1 LKRFYFL
8 IVICILF
15 ILAFEGSRLYF
26 VLYHLK
32 AFDEGFFM
40 SFLRSAWH
48 GFSMDLSATA
58 YCVLPL
64 FLLLMVEYII
74 KKPLSVKWYQFIIGF
89 ELILIA
95 LISIVDAELYLH
107 WGNRFNNQI
116 LVYASHPK
124 EMLLSAGS
132 ANWFKSI
139 SMGFGLGIIFFGIYK
154 SLIKAIIRPMAYSWQ
169 YAVVTLFCMGLNFI
183 ALRGGIGVSTMSPSR
198 AIYDQKSINNAAAL
212 NAFWN
217 TLYYCFNDAN
227 TLYGDGFK
235 VASSEIAKQY
245 LDSACTAWP
254 DTLRICNV
262 KQPNILI
269 IVLESFTASAS
280 QLYTGHNRLTP
291 NLDAY
296 AKQHLA
302 FMNCYA
308 SGDRTDKGIVA
319 INSGYPA
326 QPLSSI
332 IIFPD
337 KVAKLNSLS
346 KHLKGIGYSTAF
358 VYGGDADFASMKSYC
373 VMQGFQHIFDKRAF
387 ASDELNSK
395 WGAHDG
401 VMFSKTLKV
410 INGLSKPFYTLGL
423 TLSSHEPFD
432 VPYTS
437 KVLRKGTD
445 QYAFKNAIEYTDYEL
460 GLFLKACEQASW
472 YDSTLI
478 VLVADHG
485 HDIGVPNVEF
495 FGKEKF
501 HIPLVIGGGALN
513 PQYKGKALEQYVS
526 QTILPGLL
534 LQAMHQS
541 VKGFEWQTTATDPNG
556 FAQFHYNNGF
566 GRICQSGFLSYYNE
580 NHTYGFKGDSSKLQ
594 ASVRQ
599 GVLYQQALID
609 DFIQK

>member
-1 LKRFYFL
+1 MKRFYYLF
-8 IVICILF
+8 VICAFF
-15 ILAFEGSRLYF
+15 ILAFEASRLYF
-26 VLYHLK
+26 VLYHLS

-58 YCVLPL
+58 YCLLPL
-64 FLLLMVEYII
+64 FLLFIAEYIL
-74 KKPLSVKWYQFIIGF
+74 KKPLSIKWYQFIIGF
-89 ELILIA
+89 ELAFIA
-95 LISIVDAELYLH
+95 LLTIIDAELYLH
-107 WGNRFNNQI
+107 WGNRFNNQV
-116 LVYASHPK
+116 LVYISHPK

-139 SMGFGLGIIFFGIYK
+139 LMGIALGFSYWIIFK
-154 SLIKAIIRPMAYSWQ
+154 LLIKTIQRPLAYSWQ
-169 YAVVTLFCMGLNFI
+169 YTVVTVFCMGLNFI

-217 TLYYCFNDAN
+217 ALYYCFNDAN

-235 VASSEIAKQY
+235 YASDLLAKQY
-245 LDSACTAWP
+245 LDSACSSRS
-254 DTLRICNV
+254 DSLCISNV
-262 KQPNILI
+262 AKPNILV

-296 AKQHLA
+296 AKQHLG

-308 SGDRTDKGIVA
+308 SGDRTDKGLVA

-346 KHLKGIGYSTAF
+346 KQLQGIGYSTAF
-358 VYGGDADFASMKSYC
+358 IYGGDADFASMKSYC
-373 VMQGFQHIFDKRAF
+373 VMQGFKTVIDKKDF

-410 INGLSKPFYTLGL
+410 INGLPKPFYTLGL

-437 KVLRKGTD
+437 KSLQKGTD

-501 HIPLVIGGGALN
+501 HIPMVIGGGALN
-513 PQYKGKALEQYVS
+513 PIYKGKSHLQIVS
-526 QTILPGLL
+526 QTILPSLL
-534 LQAMHQS
+534 LKSMHQS

-566 GRICQSGFLSYYNE
+566 GRISQSGFLSYYND
-580 NHTYGFKGDSSKLQ
+580 NHTFGYKGDSSQLH
-594 ASVRQ
+594 AIVRQ

-609 DFIQK
+609 DFMQK